1 MIGGVGERDAELE
14 EAVQLAL
21 QDYLAAEG
29 FSDPVR
35 ARTGGLVFRR
45 ADVIL
50 RFLRSDRT
58 PSHPF
63 EVQVSIGRQRT
74 NDIVDWIR
82 ISRLSHEGSIA
93 HACWTWEV
101 PELPSLTDALEQLL
115 ADVLVPHVAEFW
127 RDPSRLDAALE
138 ALEREAELRRSAE
151 QPSLRVARAEQYFER
166 LESER
171 SDLDPDN

>member
-21 QDYLAAEG
+21 QDYLVAEG

-35 ARTGGLVFRR
+35 SRTGGLVVRR
-45 ADVIL
+45 ADVML
-50 RFLRSDRT
+50 RFLRTDRV

-82 ISRLSHEGSIA
+82 ISRLSQEGSIA

-101 PELPSLTDALEQLL
+101 AQQPSLTDALEQLL
-115 ADVLVPHVAEFW
+115 TDVLVPYVAEFW
-127 RDPSRLDAALE
+127 RNPSRLEAVLE
-138 ALEREAELRRSAE
+138 AVQGESELRRGAE
-151 QPSLRVARAEQYFER
+151 QPSLRIARAEQYFER

-171 SDLDPDN
+171 ADPDPDD

>member
-21 QDYLAAEG
+21 QDYLASEG

-45 ADVIL
+45 GDVLL
-50 RFLRSDRT
+50 RFLRSDRA
-58 PSHPF
+58 PAHPF
-63 EVQVSIGRQRT
+63 EVQVSLGQQRT
-74 NDIVDWIR
+74 NDIVDWVR
-82 ISRLSHEGSIA
+82 VSRLSQEGSIA

-101 PELPSLTDALEQLL
+101 PELPSLTDALGLLL

-127 RDPSRLDAALE
+127 RDPGRLEAVLE
-138 ALEREAELRRSAE
+138 ALEREAELRRGAE
-151 QPSLRVARAEQYFER
+151 QQSLRVARAERYFER

-171 SDLDPDN
+171 ADPDPDG